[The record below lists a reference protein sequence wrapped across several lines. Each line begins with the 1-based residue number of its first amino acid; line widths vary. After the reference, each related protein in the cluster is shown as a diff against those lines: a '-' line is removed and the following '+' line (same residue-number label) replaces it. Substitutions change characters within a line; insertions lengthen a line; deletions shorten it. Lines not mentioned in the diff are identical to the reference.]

1 MLQSHFAKHKSQA
14 STSKSETVGVDSSK
28 CFVSF
33 GSSEDEDK
41 ASERLRK
48 SVKSDGLD
56 VEMQVM
62 SEVLSLKKFSV
73 KPRSLECHKA
83 DENSNR
89 PDASDDPVAEVET
102 EADVQMHLTDSS
114 RSGGG
119 TSCRRK
125 EKTPHPVINPVVK
138 SRETQIN
145 ITNDAAESGLRV
157 TQQKIEENTKTSVVV
172 SETKLT
178 SKSIFAEANSAIS
191 DDNIESTLKQ
201 TPQTQEVLDLSN
213 INHVVRMSENV
224 FHKSEGPTSST
235 SDRCLV
241 AEKVTVNRKNI
252 IFSAE
257 CYICAKEFENSR
269 LLKRHMK
276 IHKTGVGVKRL

>member
-28 CFVSF
+28 CF

-48 SVKSDGLD
+48 SVKSDELD

-102 EADVQMHLTDSS
+102 DVQMQLTDSS
-114 RSGGG
+114 LSGGG
-119 TSCRRK
+119 TSYRRR

-145 ITNDAAESGLRV
+145 TTNDAAESGLRV

-178 SKSIFAEANSAIS
+178 SKSIFAEADSAPS